1 MPALDIFS
9 SSAFSM
15 VALTDAI
22 NKMPYVPGRIG
33 QLGLFREQGVSTTSV
48 MIEERE
54 GSLNLVET
62 TARGAPAIQNT
73 TNKRKARSLVVPHIA
88 LEDTILADEV
98 QNVRAFGSESM
109 LEGVQ
114 AVVNQRMAEMATKM
128 DATLEHLRIG
138 AIKGQILDADGS
150 AVIYDLFTEFGVTQ
164 HTEIDFDL
172 DNASPAPGVIKKK
185 CHDIRRKIED
195 ELGAQPYEHIH
206 AICGAD
212 FFDDLITHSEVEKA
226 YERYLDGAFL
236 RQGQAR
242 GVVRIRRHPVRGVPR
257 PGRHGRLY
265 RREQGVLLPG
275 GGAGA
280 VPAVQRAGGLR
291 RDREYHRAAPLCQ
304 AGGGPAVRPLG
315 HAARAVEPVADLHP
329 AAGADQGQAHL
340 MTVFAGAVDATF
352 AAFGID
358 AVYTP
363 AGGEPIPVRVI
374 ARRPD
379 TIVGFGETRIHAETA
394 TFELRASELANP
406 RPNDQVTVAG
416 ETFVVQGEPERRD
429 PDRLVWT
436 LDTRPI

>member
-9 SSAFSM
+9 GSAFTM

-73 TNKRKARSLVVPHIA
+73 TNKRKARSLVVPHVA

-114 AVVNQRMAEMATKM
+114 AVVNQRMSEMATKM

-150 AVIYDLFTEFGVTQ
+150 AVIYDLFTEFGVTA

-172 DNASPAPGVIKKK
+172 DNATPAPGVIKKK

-212 FFDDLITHSEVEKA
+212 FFDDLITHPEVEKA
-226 YERYLDGAFL
+226 YQLLAPASRQDPDRRADPSVALPDAPDASNRDRGEQPQSDHRHRLPVGSLDPRTYAVHAAADRPEGGEGA
-236 RQGQAR
+236 RR
-242 GVVRIRRHPVRGVPR
+242 SDRIRRPR
-257 PGRHGRLY
+257 
-265 RREQGVLLPG
+265 
-275 GGAGA
+275 
-280 VPAVQRAGGLR
+280 
-291 RDREYHRAAPLCQ
+291 
-304 AGGGPAVRPLG
+304 
-315 HAARAVEPVADLHP
+315 
-329 AAGADQGQAHL
+329 
-340 MTVFAGAVDATF
+340 
-352 AAFGID
+352 
-358 AVYTP
+358 
-363 AGGEPIPVRVI
+363 
-374 ARRPD
+374 
-379 TIVGFGETRIHAETA
+379 
-394 TFELRASELANP
+394 
-406 RPNDQVTVAG
+406 
-416 ETFVVQGEPERRD
+416 
-429 PDRLVWT
+429 
-436 LDTRPI
+436 